1 MEISNMFL
9 QIKSNKKL
17 IAQIN
22 VDEYIID
29 SVVRD
34 SDDILGL
41 SVRKKG
47 EMDGTIYMS
56 TDNTFHFLGIS
67 SKPLSPKIV
76 EKICTL
82 PTPRSRREIREII
95 KEQK

>member
-82 PTPRSRREIREII
+82 PTPRSRREIREVI

>member
-1 MEISNMFL
+1 MYL

-47 EMDGTIYMS
+47 EMGGTIYMS

-76 EKICTL
+76 EKICNL

>member
-1 MEISNMFL
+1 MFL
-9 QIKSNKKL
+9 RIKNNKKL

-29 SVVRD
+29 SVVRA

>member
-1 MEISNMFL
+1 MFL

-17 IAQIN
+17 VAQIN
-22 VDEYIID
+22 VDEYVID
-29 SVVRD
+29 SVVRAPD
-34 SDDILGL
+34 NILGL

-56 TDNTFHFLGIS
+56 TTNTFHFLGIN

-76 EKICTL
+76 KKICDL
-82 PTPRSRREIREII
+82 PIPRSLREIREII

>member
-1 MEISNMFL
+1 MFL

-82 PTPRSRREIREII
+82 PTPRSRREIREVI